1 MGARFTITQGVDL
14 VKGMTCGRVQ
24 LPKGETPIES
34 VVRRISRETG
44 LRLLTIKQD
53 ADPADASVCHYE
65 LMLGRGRGRAVAGT
79 VRVTITT

>member
-1 MGARFTITQGVDL
+1 MGARFTITKGVEL

-44 LRLLTIKQD
+44 LRLLTIKRDVD
-53 ADPADASVCHYE
+53 AADASINHYE
-65 LMLGRGRGRAVAGT
+65 LMLGRGRGRAVAGA
-79 VRVTITT
+79 VCVTITT